1 MGAAGVAV
9 ILVRERHIVDAFR
22 RAGAVDP
29 RSAVVPTTIGVAE
42 RLAFRKLCRRAVLRE
57 ASTGLFYLD
66 EPSWQALRALRRRV
80 ALIGLLIVLFAA
92 VVFALRAP

>member
-1 MGAAGVAV
+1 
-9 ILVRERHIVDAFR
+9 
-22 RAGAVDP
+22 
-29 RSAVVPTTIGVAE
+29 
-42 RLAFRKLCRRAVLRE
+42 LRE